1 MIEYIIFYSI
11 TQQQQNKMDMD
22 LSFLKEM
29 IHDDLNAHSIQWR
42 EEYENHDD
50 DVSYY
55 TEDDQIWWRMRDF
68 AEDEVYNATYYDE
81 NTLLGGI
88 GDMPMR
94 KYVVIEK
101 YWKENLSPNKNTFS
115 GANHKINSHH
125 LFTYMMAIPH
135 SIVLDVVIDL
145 MPDIC
150 VIVADEIICERQ
162 NIRKKTFCE
171 VSKLPCVL
179 NELICEYV

>member
-22 LSFLKEM
+22 LSFLKEK

-68 AEDEVYNATYYDE
+68 AEEELYNMFNDEEDN
-81 NTLLGGI
+81 LLSKLE
-88 GDMPMR
+88 DMSMR
-94 KYVVIEK
+94 EYAVIQEH
-101 YWKENLSPNKNTFS
+101 WKNNLSPNKNIFS
-115 GANHKINSHH
+115 ANDKRNPYM
-125 LFTYMMAIPH
+125 LFEYMMATPH
-135 SIVLDVVIDL
+135 SVVREVIIDL

-150 VIVADEIICERQ
+150 VKVADEIICERQ
-162 NIRKKTFCE
+162 IIRKKTFCE

>member
-1 MIEYIIFYSI
+1 
-11 TQQQQNKMDMD
+11 MDMD

-29 IHDDLNAHSIQWR
+29 IHDDLYSHSIQWR

-68 AEDEVYNATYYDE
+68 AEEEVYNVDYYDE
-81 NTLLGGI
+81 NTLLSKLE
-88 GDMPMR
+88 DMPMR
-94 KYVVIEK
+94 KYVVIQE
-101 YWKENLSPNKNTFS
+101 YWQDNLSPNKNTFS
-115 GANHKINSHH
+115 ANDKRNSHH

-150 VIVADEIICERQ
+150 VIIADEIICERQ
-162 NIRKKTFCE
+162 IIRKKTFCE
-171 VSKLPCVL
+171 VSKLPDVL
-179 NELICEYV
+179 NELICGYV